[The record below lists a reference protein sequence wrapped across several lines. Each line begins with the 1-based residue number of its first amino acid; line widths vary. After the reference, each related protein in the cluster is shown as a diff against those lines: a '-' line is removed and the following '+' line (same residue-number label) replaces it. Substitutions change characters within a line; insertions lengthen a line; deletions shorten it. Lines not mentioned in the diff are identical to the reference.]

1 MTHLTR
7 RLFLQG
13 IAGLTATSTAFGAY
27 AVVIEPGLRL
37 DVTSY
42 KVTPPRWPDGL
53 ELKAVVL
60 ADLHAC
66 EPWMS
71 ASRVRSIAEVANALN
86 PDIIFLLGDFNGGHK
101 YVTGPVLPEQ
111 WAEALSIL
119 KAPLGIYSVLGNHD
133 WWHGALPGTKGDEG
147 ESIRRALKHAN
158 FTLLENDAVALR
170 KGDQPFWVAGLGDQ
184 MAHKAGRHNFHGV
197 DDLPA
202 TLAKVTD
209 DAPVILLAHEPFLF
223 HHVPDRVALTLCGHT
238 HGGQVNLP
246 LVSPIYERAHFGT
259 DKVYGHIVEDNR
271 HMIISGGL
279 GTSIAP
285 IRIMRPPEVVAV
297 TLTSAG
303 TNADPVV

>member
-1 MTHLTR
+1 MTNLNR

-13 IAGLTATSTAFGAY
+13 LGGLAFTSTAFGAY
-27 AVVIEPGLRL
+27 AVVVEPGLRL

-42 KVTPPRWPDGL
+42 RVTPPRWPRDL
-53 ELKAVVL
+53 ELKAAVL

-71 ASRVRSIAEVANALN
+71 PARVRSIAEATNALN
-86 PDIIFLLGDFNGGHK
+86 PDIVFLLGDFNGGHR
-101 YVTGPVLPEQ
+101 YVTAPVLPDQ

-119 KAPLGIYSVLGNHD
+119 KAPLGVYSVLGNHD
-133 WWHGALPGTKGDEG
+133 WWHGALPGMKGDEG
-147 ESIRRALKHAN
+147 ESVRRALGHAN
-158 FTLLENDAVALR
+158 IKVLENDVVSLR

-184 MAHKAGRHNFHGV
+184 MAYRSGRHNFHGT

-202 TLAKVTD
+202 TLLKVTD
-209 DAPVILLAHEPFLF
+209 DAPVVLLAHEPFLF
-223 HHVPDRVALTLCGHT
+223 HRVPDRVALTLCGHT

-246 LVSPIYERAHFGT
+246 FLSPIYERAHFGT
-259 DKVYGHIVEDNR
+259 DKIYGHIVDNDR

-285 IRIMRPPEVVAV
+285 IRVLRPPEIVAV

-303 TNADPVV
+303 ANSSPVV